1 MKRRSIFDKEGV
13 TDNDGKLTEAGKERM
28 LATVFEVASEG
39 IYKSAMR
46 GAIAAKKAERDL
58 KKIGKESK
66 KAKKAS
72 K

>member
-1 MKRRSIFDKEGV
+1 MKRRSIFVKEGV
-13 TDNDGKLTEAGKERM
+13 SDNDGKLTEAGKERM
-28 LATVFEVASEG
+28 LAIDFEVASVG
-39 IYKSAMR
+39 IYQSAMR